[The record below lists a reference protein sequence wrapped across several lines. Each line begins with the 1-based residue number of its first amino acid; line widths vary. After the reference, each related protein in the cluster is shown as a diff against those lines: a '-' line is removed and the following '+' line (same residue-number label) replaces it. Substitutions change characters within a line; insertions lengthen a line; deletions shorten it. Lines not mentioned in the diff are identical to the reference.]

1 MNTRPP
7 YSYDI
12 VGSFLRKPAIVT
24 ARKQFAEGAIDQNQL
39 HQVEDESI
47 RELVADEKRV
57 GLRAVTDGEFRR
69 AFWHLD
75 FLAALKGVE
84 EVKAEHFSVAF
95 QGFQPKSQT
104 LKIVDKVD
112 FPEDHPFLSHFKFLN
127 SISENVTAKQ
137 CIPSPSMLHLIC
149 CVRTEDYTPIPR
161 YENEIGR
168 AHV

>member
-24 ARKQFAEGAIDQNQL
+24 ARKEFSEGKINAQQL
-39 HQVEDESI
+39 KTVEDQSI

-112 FPEDHPFLSHFKFLN
+112 FPEDHPEPLQVPQLHCGKCHRQAVHSLSFHAAPDLL
-127 SISENVTAKQ
+127 
-137 CIPSPSMLHLIC
+137 C
-149 CVRTEDYTPIPR
+149 
-161 YENEIGR
+161 
-168 AHV
+168 AHRGLYAHPPL